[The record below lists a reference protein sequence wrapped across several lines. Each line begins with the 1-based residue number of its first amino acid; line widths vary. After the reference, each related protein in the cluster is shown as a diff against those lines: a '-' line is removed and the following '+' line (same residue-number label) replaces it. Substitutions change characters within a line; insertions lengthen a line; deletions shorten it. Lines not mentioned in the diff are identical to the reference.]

1 MTEELA
7 KSKQLQGCLL
17 DKAMLEQAGVAQ
29 DIIICHPLPRDSRP
43 NALDLSTDVD
53 CLPGL
58 SIFKQTDNGVLV
70 RMAMFLTTMGVGK
83 QLVQAKT
90 KQKIWKVTPE
100 EE

>member
-1 MTEELA
+1 MTEELV
-7 KSKQLQGCLL
+7 KSKELQGCLL
-17 DKAMLEQAGVAQ
+17 DKAMLEEAGAR
-29 DIIICHPLPRDSRP
+29 DIVICHPLPRDSRP

-53 CLPGL
+53 DLPGL

-90 KQKIWKVTPE
+90 KHKIWKVSPE
-100 EE
+100 G